1 MQEEKKTI
9 NSPQNCILENRKKLS
24 VSGVTEVISFDEEA
38 VNLRTSLGA
47 LTVKGEHLHIT
58 GLSLEIGE
66 ASVEGTVNSFYYTDN
81 SPQNTSFFSK
91 VFR

>member
-9 NSPQNCILENRKKLS
+9 NSPQNCILEDRKKLS
-24 VSGVTEVISFDEEA
+24 ISGVTEVISFDEST

-47 LTVKGEHLHIT
+47 LTLKGEHLHIT

-66 ASVEGTVNSFYYTDN
+66 AAVEGSINSLNYTDN
-81 SPQNTSFFSK
+81 SSGNTGFFNK